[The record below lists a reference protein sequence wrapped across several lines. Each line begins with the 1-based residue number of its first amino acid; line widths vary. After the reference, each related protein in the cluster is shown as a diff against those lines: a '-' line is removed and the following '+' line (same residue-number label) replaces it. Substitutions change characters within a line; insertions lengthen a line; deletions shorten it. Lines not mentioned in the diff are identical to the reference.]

1 MERNCSKRKI
11 KAFIGIRFSVKYS
24 QYKNTN
30 FGYGCDEMPKKTFQR
45 EVKDA
50 FEKGKFGSRLR
61 KAKAHCNI
69 TNKEIVRRSIELGST
84 MSESTVC
91 KSLKG
96 HIKPNQERIALWG
109 KILNVYPYWL
119 MGYGSEER
127 VLSNLYE
134 QEQTRYLEEINQIFF
149 KLHPDHQF
157 LLLQI
162 ARELMTS
169 NKNIKDKD

>member
-1 MERNCSKRKI
+1 
-11 KAFIGIRFSVKYS
+11 
-24 QYKNTN
+24 
-30 FGYGCDEMPKKTFQR
+30 MPKKTFQR
-45 EVKDA
+45 QIKDA

-61 KAKAHCNI
+61 KAKAYRNI
-69 TNKEIVRRSIELGST
+69 SNKEIVRRSIELGLP
-84 MSESTVC
+84 MSESTVS

-96 HIKPNQERIALWG
+96 LIKPTIKRIALWSE
-109 KILNVYPYWL
+109 ILDVYPYWL
-119 MGYGSEER
+119 QGYGSEDH
-127 VLSNLYE
+127 VISASYE
-134 QEQTRYLEEINQIFF
+134 WEAKQYLDEINQIFF